1 MRRKDLLGDGWS
13 GCDVRYGRLDN
24 HAVQGEHRMVSI
36 AVRSSGCASF
46 KEGAMEKSEVSSGES
61 LRLIN
66 LDAVARWLGVS
77 HRHIYRL
84 VDRGAMPKPVRLGV
98 AVRWDSE
105 VIRSWIDS
113 GCPAVEPRK
122 KRPR

>member
-1 MRRKDLLGDGWS
+1 
-13 GCDVRYGRLDN
+13 
-24 HAVQGEHRMVSI
+24 
-36 AVRSSGCASF
+36 
-46 KEGAMEKSEVSSGES
+46 MEKSEVSSGES